1 HLELDVR
8 PQRRRHQQHPALAA
22 PDRRLPRLPRPGP
35 VADRGADRDRP
46 GLADHPA
53 VGADHPGRAAGDP
66 ARPVRGR
73 PGGRGRG
80 LVGLPPGHAAAHPAR
95 HRGRRGAGH
104 RAVAERV
111 RPGLRHERQRAAG
124 VIADAAD
131 LHHHLPGPQLRQR
144 LRAVA
149 DGHRG
154 HRAAVGGRAGAHLPA
169 GGSLMTRRP
178 VRWLGRTLTLVII
191 LLWSLFPLY
200 WALNTSLSTLSAAE
214 SKPVHYLPTPL
225 ELGNY
230 QQLFGIAGSRSGFA
244 TEFGRSLLNGAI
256 ESGGAM
262 VLTIVIAVLAAYA
275 FARMNFMF
283 KRVIFVSVLATLL
296 LPAYATLI
304 PLYRIMSSFGLI
316 NTYIAVILVYTSGFL
331 PLATWILYNY
341 FNSIPRSLEEA
352 AFVDGAS
359 WLGTLIRVVVPVALP
374 GIAAAAIITFL
385 LGWAQFLFPLVL
397 TSDLSAQPVTVVV
410 AALNGQRIVPFTL
423 LMACGVLAAAVPG

>member
-1 HLELDVR
+1 MTASYLRYLR
-8 PQRRRHQQHPALAA
+8 W
-22 PDRRLPRLPRPGP
+22 
-35 VADRGADRDRP
+35 
-46 GLADHPA
+46 
-53 VGADHPGRAAGDP
+53 PGRA
-66 ARPVRGR
+66 
-73 PGGRGRG
+73 
-80 LVGLPPGHAAAHPAR
+80 L
-95 HRGRRGAGH
+95 
-104 RAVAERV
+104 
-111 RPGLRHERQRAAG
+111 
-124 VIADAAD
+124 
-131 LHHHLPGPQLRQR
+131 
-144 LRAVA
+144 
-149 DGHRG
+149 
-154 HRAAVGGRAGAHLPA
+154 
-169 GGSLMTRRP
+169 S
-178 VRWLGRTLTLVII
+178 LVII

-214 SKPVHYLPTPL
+214 SKPVHYAPSPL

-230 QQLFGIAGSRSGFA
+230 QQLFGITGNRSGFA

-262 VLTIVIAVLAAYA
+262 VLTVVIAVLAAYA
-275 FARMNFMF
+275 FARLNFMF

-304 PLYRIMSSFGLI
+304 PLYRIMSSFGLV

-359 WLGTLIRVVVPVALP
+359 RMATLIRVVVPIALP

-423 LMACGVLAAAVPG
+423 LMACGVLAAAVPGIIALVLNRFIIQGVTSGAVK